1 MKGFVCHKS
10 IFSNFYERLWKFFV
24 GFQLSRSISNYI
36 ALLSLFVQFHFVR
49 KIIKFRF
56 FPSYLGS
63 SQIWWNSTANLIFS
77 GSRKSPPGDF
87 DINKSFNISIL
98 SNRYQAV
105 CWLHTLWMSLGW
117 FVLFICKFLISMQ
130 I

>member
-36 ALLSLFVQFHFVR
+36 ALLSLFVQFHFVQ

-56 FPSYLGS
+56 SPATWDHHKFGEIQQRTWS
-63 SQIWWNSTANLIFS
+63 SQVHGRVHQVIL
-77 GSRKSPPGDF
+77 
-87 DINKSFNISIL
+87 ISIKVL
-98 SNRYQAV
+98 IYQYCQSISV